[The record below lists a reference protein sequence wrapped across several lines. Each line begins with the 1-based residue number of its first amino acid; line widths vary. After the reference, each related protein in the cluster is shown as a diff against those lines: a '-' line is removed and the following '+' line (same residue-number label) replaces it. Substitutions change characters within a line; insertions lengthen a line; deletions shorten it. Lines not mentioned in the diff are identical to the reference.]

1 MLKHP
6 TFALLLSLP
15 LCAFGAGGSLIHSSP
30 AEETSAAVTTLRG
43 ERALK
48 IPVQLSVV
56 DWSRAG
62 FPATNT
68 AETQAAWLY
77 LTQTAFQL
85 QDGAGHTLMDG
96 RRSDVG
102 LEGSQCIRMRSP
114 NLNLCANST
123 FPQTKEGRAT
133 LHGSKTEFSWLYYHL
148 TQAGRSA
155 PTAPNG
161 IMLAGNNAPH
171 GTTTPAVP
179 MPVLQCRLVN
189 PDGSVVAVGGPELA
203 VPGVPGMAKPEPEVA
218 PASASTAAST
228 PATVA
233 AQPVA
238 PQPAPEPAK
247 VEVAVAVQP
256 TPQIDLA
263 RILRVLAAASQPGL
277 METAGMQLTAMFES
291 PGGTIAPLPQP
302 QLPIHVEMHTMAP
315 AVTVAAATPSVATHA
330 ATHATMS
337 VSTAAPV
344 ATPHAV
350 QEDTADFSTDD
361 LTPAGAPHGVVLE
374 RSVKAV
380 PVAVAAKPVDSHDA
394 LVQAEKEARAARVA
408 EMQFKR
414 AQDLKAIPST
424 SESKSVPSEKP
435 SSIYAKHITTST
447 AFSTPAYAGPATPT
461 DRTLAGK
468 PATTAF
474 SKPAY
479 VEPVAL
485 TGHHVEAAT
494 AFSKP
499 AYSEP
504 EAPRVPALP
513 ETSTTLFAQVGAPEA
528 RNATPGADQEIAQA
542 SDAQAPRKAR
552 HVERPA
558 FKSVTLPSPVETA
571 Q

>member
-1 MLKHP
+1 
-6 TFALLLSLP
+6 
-15 LCAFGAGGSLIHSSP
+15 
-30 AEETSAAVTTLRG
+30 
-43 ERALK
+43 
-48 IPVQLSVV
+48 
-56 DWSRAG
+56 
-62 FPATNT
+62 
-68 AETQAAWLY
+68 
-77 LTQTAFQL
+77 
-85 QDGAGHTLMDG
+85 
-96 RRSDVG
+96 
-102 LEGSQCIRMRSP
+102 
-114 NLNLCANST
+114 
-123 FPQTKEGRAT
+123 
-133 LHGSKTEFSWLYYHL
+133 
-148 TQAGRSA
+148 
-155 PTAPNG
+155 
-161 IMLAGNNAPH
+161 
-171 GTTTPAVP
+171 
-179 MPVLQCRLVN
+179 
-189 PDGSVVAVGGPELA
+189 
-203 VPGVPGMAKPEPEVA
+203 
-218 PASASTAAST
+218 
-228 PATVA
+228 
-233 AQPVA
+233 
-238 PQPAPEPAK
+238 
-247 VEVAVAVQP
+247 
-256 TPQIDLA
+256 
-263 RILRVLAAASQPGL
+263 
-277 METAGMQLTAMFES
+277 MQLTAMFES

-315 AVTVAAATPSVATHA
+315 AATVAAATPSVATHA